1 MDNVNKSLRPVAR
14 PRSKTGEETK
24 YGRPM
29 WKDEATGDLF
39 SEKTVTVPYGDG
51 FVVMPSVLEDGS
63 ELTEEQIFDYVRRNG
78 PVDFMTGENLPIF
91 ESIEEADTY
100 AQKRSETMFTDEDPT
115 PRMDDSMS
123 DMGSED
129 DGTSMMDVGK
139 SILKLGTR
147 GAQLAGK
154 KMGMDIN
161 PTKDNPYGF
170 AEGGQAMS
178 LEKQMSLFEEGGIA
192 DDGMSVDPVS
202 GNEIPPG
209 SLASEVR
216 DDIPAQL
223 SEGEYVVPA
232 DVLRYYGVRFFED
245 LRAEAKQGLSQMD
258 ADGRIGGEPVPAGGP
273 QMEEGDLTPE
283 EMAVLQEMGMN
294 VGGFVPQQPPPEAVG
309 NTTMQMDAAAGYAEG
324 GLETDTSRA
333 GITTPGFTEESLRK
347 DYGLGFSIFGP
358 SSSTSTESTM
368 ETLYSPDGQVRSLRL
383 PDEQEEYD
391 RLTSEGWTTA
401 QTRVTTKTSV
411 GAVAGEPY
419 RQEVRSD
426 REGRGPDGGPN
437 GPEGNTPSGN
447 GQGLGLNEN
456 VADAISKGVVGL
468 GKAALGVMTGA
479 TPFGIGLLSKTTD
492 LDEQLEEN
500 ISNFLQGPNNTN
512 VSVEDIINDTI
523 AQSEG
528 VDPSSVSTPSSPS
541 SANRGGTKGSATSSP
556 SQTGGTP
563 GMSGATQSGRAGDGN
578 RGGGNEGGGGGNATG
593 VDGPASGASVGGNAP
608 GVSAGPSGA
617 SAGAASSAAAGSGHE
632 GNADPDAGGSMLK
645 KGGLVQRPT
654 KKKKNKK

>member
-1 MDNVNKSLRPVAR
+1 MADSMRPKSRPNRKTDETTAKGRPVWVDGV
-14 PRSKTGEETK
+14 TGEK
-24 YGRPM
+24 YSERSV
-29 WKDEATGDLF
+29 TF
-39 SEKTVTVPYGDG
+39 SVEEGGKEVWYTFPTVA
-51 FVVMPSVLEDGS
+51 EDGTQYD
-63 ELTEEQIFDYVRRNG
+63 EDIIREHVQTNG
-78 PVDFMTGENLPIF
+78 PIDWITGEALPNF
-91 ESIEEADTY
+91 ESQEEAVNY
-100 AQKRSETMFTDEDPT
+100 AKERS
-115 PRMDDSMS
+115 RSLLS
-123 DMGSED
+123 N
-129 DGTSMMDVGK
+129 
-139 SILKLGTR
+139 TR
-147 GAQLAGK
+147 QYSK
-154 KMGMDIN
+154 
-161 PTKDNPYGF
+161 
-170 AEGGQAMS
+170 GGEVKNMQ
-178 LEKQMSLFEEGGIA
+178 EQMRLFEEGGIA

-294 VGGFVPQQPPPEAVG
+294 VGGFVPQQPAPEAVG
-309 NTTMQMDAAAGYAEG
+309 NTTMQMDTAAGYAEG

-358 SSSTSTESTM
+358 SSSTESTM

-391 RLTSEGWTTA
+391 RLISEGWTTA
-401 QTRVTTKTSV
+401 QTEVTTETSV
-411 GAVAGEPY
+411 GAATGEPD
-419 RQEVRSD
+419 RPEVRGD
-426 REGRGPDGGPN
+426 REGGGPDGL
-437 GPEGNTPSGN
+437 EGNTPSGN
-447 GQGLGLNEN
+447 GKGLGLSEN

-468 GKAALGVMTGA
+468 GKAALGVVTGV
-479 TPFGIGLLSKTTD
+479 TPFGVGLLSKTTD
-492 LDEQLEEN
+492 LDEQLEDN
-500 ISNFLQGPNNTN
+500 ISNFLQGNNNTN

-528 VDPSSVSTPSSPS
+528 VTPSSVSTPT
-541 SANRGGTKGSATSSP
+541 RGSQATSTQATSSQVASEAAMGLDPFGGSRGP
-556 SQTGGTP
+556 SY
-563 GMSGATQSGRAGDGN
+563 
-578 RGGGNEGGGGGNATG
+578 GGGNEGRGGNEAAG
-593 VDGPASGASVGGNAP
+593 VDGPAPGASAPGDAP

-632 GNADPDAGGSMLK
+632 GNADPAAGGSMLK

-654 KKKKNKK
+654 KKKKK

>member
-51 FVVMPSVLEDGS
+51 FVVMPSVSEDGS

-78 PVDFMTGENLPIF
+78 PVDFMTGEKLPIF

-161 PTKDNPYGF
+161 PTRDNPYGF

-178 LEKQMSLFEEGGIA
+178 LEKQMSFFEEGGIA

-294 VGGFVPQQPPPEAVG
+294 VGGFVPQQPAPEAVG
-309 NTTMQMDAAAGYAEG
+309 NTTMQMDTAAGYAEG

-333 GITTPGFTEESLRK
+333 GVTTPGFTEESLRK

-358 SSSTSTESTM
+358 SSSTESSI
-368 ETLYSPDGQVRSLRL
+368 ETLYGPDGQVRSFRL

-391 RLTSEGWTTA
+391 TLISEGWTTA
-401 QTRVTTKTSV
+401 QTKVTTKTSV
-411 GAVAGEPY
+411 GAVGGEPY
-419 RQEVRSD
+419 RREEP
-426 REGRGPDGGPN
+426 EGRDGDGPDDRGPN
-437 GPEGNTPSGN
+437 EGNAPSGN
-447 GQGLGLNEN
+447 GQGLGLSEN
-456 VADAISKGVVGL
+456 VADAIANAAVGL
-468 GKAALGVMTGA
+468 GKAALGSVTGLG
-479 TPFGIGLLSKTTD
+479 PLGIGLASKATD
-492 LDEQLEEN
+492 IDEQLAEN
-500 ISNFLQGPNNTN
+500 ISKALQGNKEDIN
-512 VSVEDIINDTI
+512 VSVEDITRDAI

-528 VDPSSVSTPSSPS
+528 VTPSSVNTSRGTQASSSTAPS
-541 SANRGGTKGSATSSP
+541 SAQVSAEAAMGLDPFGGSDGP
-556 SQTGGTP
+556 SY
-563 GMSGATQSGRAGDGN
+563 
-578 RGGGNEGGGGGNATG
+578 GGGGGNAAG
-593 VDGPASGASVGGNAP
+593 VDGPAPGANAGGNAP
-608 GVSAGPSGA
+608 GVSASPSSGGA

-654 KKKKNKK
+654 KKKKK